1 MAPSCAE
8 SVDSVLV
15 QEGGEPRVIV
25 IDDGST
31 DAHTLAE
38 LDRLPPRVELVR
50 QANTGPAVAR
60 NVALGRAHTR
70 YALVL
75 DADDRLAASA
85 LRRLRA
91 PLDADPTLGFS
102 YGIVRFFGEWQG
114 ILRMPPHDPYRLF
127 FATTS
132 APPLSYAKSC
142 SRTSAAMT
150 TFHGYEDGSSVHALE
165 RGLAWAA
172 GRSCDPPHRRH
183 GHPAS

>member
-1 MAPSCAE
+1 MGGARQLAHVDRVVPAAAQRPGKRRGRAACPLMNEDITVVITCFNYGAFLAE
-8 SVDSVLV
+8 SVHSALA

-60 NVALGRAHTR
+60 NVALGRVATR

-75 DADDRLAASA
+75 DADDRLTASA

-91 PLDADPTLGFS
+91 PLEADPTLGFS
-102 YGIVRFFGEWQG
+102 YGIVRFFG
-114 ILRMPPHDPYRLF
+114 
-127 FATTS
+127 
-132 APPLSYAKSC
+132 
-142 SRTSAAMT
+142 
-150 TFHGYEDGSSVHALE
+150 
-165 RGLAWAA
+165 
-172 GRSCDPPHRRH
+172 
-183 GHPAS
+183 